1 MTETGPSSRP
11 LPTPQPRVD
20 LAAIVAAQQDQI
32 DDLTATVERQQ
43 QILDELLRAQRAAR
57 APRWARPTS
66 GSDGDGRR

>member
-1 MTETGPSSRP
+1 MTETGPAEPAS
-11 LPTPQPRVD
+11 PRVD

-66 GSDGDGRR
+66 GSDGDGPR